1 MVCKF
6 RNIIPLF
13 GNRLLSV
20 LFFVPNFAAEKKSTN
35 KNNINMPTS
44 GSLSTGEGGGRGHIK
59 KYGK

>member
-13 GNRLLSV
+13 RNRLLSV
-20 LFFVPNFAAEKKSTN
+20 LFFVPNFAAEKN
-35 KNNINMPTS
+35 QQIKNNINMPTS